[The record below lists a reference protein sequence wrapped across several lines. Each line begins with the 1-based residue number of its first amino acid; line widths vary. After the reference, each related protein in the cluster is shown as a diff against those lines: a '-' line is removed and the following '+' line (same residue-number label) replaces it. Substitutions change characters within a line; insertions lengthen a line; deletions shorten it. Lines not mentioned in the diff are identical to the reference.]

1 MVAGDASFDAVILAG
16 GRGRRLGGAD
26 KPGLL
31 VGERSLLARVVAAV
45 GGAGRVVVAGP
56 PRHGL
61 PGVRF
66 VREDPPGSGPVPA
79 LRAALPAVTGQWVAL
94 LAADL
99 PYLTSAHVSR
109 LREAGAAAEVD
120 GALYVDGTGQE
131 QWLAG
136 VWHTPALRA
145 ALAAYDGRS
154 LRGLLRPLA
163 FTRVTAAPSDGP
175 PPWRDC
181 DTTADLTAARAWAA
195 GPGSPDR

>member
-1 MVAGDASFDAVILAG
+1 MTVDAAPFDAVILAG

-31 VGERSLLARVVAAV
+31 VGGRSLLAGVVAAV

-56 PRHGL
+56 PRPGL
-61 PGVRF
+61 PGVTF

-79 LRAALPAVTGQWVAL
+79 LRAALPPVTAPWVAL

-99 PYLTSAHVSR
+99 PYLTSAHLTR
-109 LREAGAAAEVD
+109 LRRAAADGD
-120 GALYVDGTGQE
+120 GALYVDDDGRE

-136 VWHTPALRA
+136 AWRVAPLRA

-154 LRGLLRPLA
+154 LHGLLRSLA
-163 FTRVTAAPSDGP
+163 FARVTAAPSEGP
-175 PPWRDC
+175 SPWRDC
-181 DTTADLTAARAWAA
+181 DTSADLAAARAWAA
-195 GPGSPDR
+195 EPGDRR